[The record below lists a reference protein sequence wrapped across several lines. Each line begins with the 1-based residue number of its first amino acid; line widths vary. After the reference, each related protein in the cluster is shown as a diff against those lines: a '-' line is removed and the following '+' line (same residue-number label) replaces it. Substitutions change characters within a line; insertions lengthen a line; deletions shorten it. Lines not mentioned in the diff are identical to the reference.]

1 MCCIFDL
8 AMEDNA
14 YVLFARLC
22 VELLHELPPF
32 RSDDSSHI
40 TSFERLFLCK
50 CRLELEKS
58 SPNTDRPPLVYVDCW
73 RFIKTV
79 RLLAE
84 IFKNGMVNETT
95 RQSIVQVWSCRLFR
109 SQINYVCN
117 EKASVSTYLY

>member
-1 MCCIFDL
+1 M
-8 AMEDNA
+8 AMVDNA

-22 VELLHELPPF
+22 VELFQELPPF

-58 SPNTDRPPLVYVDCW
+58 SPNTDRPPLVYVEESDCW

-95 RQSIVQVWSCRLFR
+95 RQSIVQVLALPSL
-109 SQINYVCN
+109 SI
-117 EKASVSTYLY
+117 TD